1 MKKILNSINRCWI
14 YLCALVI
21 IAYFKIANGCKVYN
35 VSSIPKQGGVLIASN
50 HVSMFET
57 FIIPA
62 SIIFKMPGEKI
73 YAPAKSEL
81 FQNLILNKLLT
92 SWGAFPVKRGSAH
105 LGAMKK
111 IISLLEKEKVMVFP
125 EGTRSKTGEL
135 GRGNRML
142 GHIVLMAKPIVV
154 PVRVFGAEK
163 ILGNNNEKPKPFHKI
178 TIKFGSPMNL
188 KNFYAAKGDSKELSQ
203 KIIDDIMG
211 AISAIH

>member
-1 MKKILNSINRCWI
+1 MNKMLTSINRCWI
-14 YLCALVI
+14 YFCALVI
-21 IAYFKIANGCKVYN
+21 IAYFKIANRLKVYN

-62 SIIFKMPGEKI
+62 SIIFKIPGEKI

-81 FQNLILNKLLT
+81 FQNLIINTLLT
-92 SWGAFPVKRGSAH
+92 SWGSFPVKRGSAH
-105 LGAMKK
+105 IGAMKK

-125 EGTRSKTGEL
+125 EGTRSKTGKL
-135 GRGNRML
+135 RRGNRML

-163 ILGNNNEKPKPFHKI
+163 ILGNKNEKPKPFHKI
-178 TIKFGSPMNL
+178 TVKYGNPINL
-188 KNFYAAKGDSKELSQ
+188 KNFYTAKGDSKEVSQ
-203 KIIDDIMG
+203 KIIDHIME
-211 AISAIH
+211 AIYAIH